1 MGPATPP
8 RGANGPRH
16 PGEWRHG
23 SGHAPPGCRSPGHA
37 PRGADRPRHPG
48 ERRHGSGHAPR
59 GADRPATPLGCRSP
73 QAPPGVAAS
82 AWPLGTAILI
92 VSRADMPPGVPPPA
106 SCRPNRGHSGGLSEA
121 SAKPEASK
129 GLVHQR
135 TGSQLPRDR
144 KRKPHFQTML
154 KSKLNVLTLK
164 KEPLPAVIFHE
175 PEAIELCTT
184 TPLMKSRT
192 HSGCKRLLEQRPGP
206 TGSSMNSDELQLS
219 KVGFHDLALLVTYL
233 GKVPTTG
240 MQFFSGCTEKPV
252 IELWKKHTLARED
265 IFPAN
270 VLLEIRPFQV
280 CLHHLD
286 HKGEATV
293 HMDTFQV
300 ARIAY
305 CTADHN
311 VSPNIFAWVYREIN
325 DDLSYQMDCHAVE
338 CESKLE
344 AKKLAHAMMEAFKKT
359 FHSMKSDGRIH
370 RNSSSE
376 EISHYSCDL
385 SHVSP
390 QKDRRGGAGLWVA
403 RVADWA
409 GGMLSSHCQWWREL
423 SVCAMAVLRHRR
435 GLWGSEPTSCCGP
448 SKAWELGACPLRH
461 QAFQK
466 PPLRRR
472 LLKALCT
479 RGQAP
484 RSPAIES
491 GELCVRSGTSGPP
504 AIKSREQAASSVR
517 GAVPYILSLF
527 AVELGA
533 CPLVHQAFQKPPA
546 RQRLLKGLV
555 PEQTGTQLPHFD
567 DPRWGSHCWR
577 RRVEQRGL
585 PRMRGATD
593 TWLPCR

>member
-1 MGPATPP
+1 
-8 RGANGPRH
+8 
-16 PGEWRHG
+16 
-23 SGHAPPGCRSPGHA
+23 
-37 PRGADRPRHPG
+37 
-48 ERRHGSGHAPR
+48 
-59 GADRPATPLGCRSP
+59 
-73 QAPPGVAAS
+73 
-82 AWPLGTAILI
+82 
-92 VSRADMPPGVPPPA
+92 
-106 SCRPNRGHSGGLSEA
+106 
-121 SAKPEASK
+121 
-129 GLVHQR
+129 
-135 TGSQLPRDR
+135 
-144 KRKPHFQTML
+144 ML

-192 HSGCKRLLEQRPGP
+192 HSGCK
-206 TGSSMNSDELQLS
+206 
-219 KVGFHDLALLVTYL
+219 VTYL

-376 EISHYSCDL
+376 E
-385 SHVSP
+385 VS
-390 QKDRRGGAGLWVA
+390 QGL
-403 RVADWA
+403 
-409 GGMLSSHCQWWREL
+409 
-423 SVCAMAVLRHRR
+423 
-435 GLWGSEPTSCCGP
+435 
-448 SKAWELGACPLRH
+448 
-461 QAFQK
+461 
-466 PPLRRR
+466 
-472 LLKALCT
+472 
-479 RGQAP
+479 
-484 RSPAIES
+484 ES
-491 GELCVRSGTSGPP
+491 
-504 AIKSREQAASSVR
+504 
-517 GAVPYILSLF
+517 
-527 AVELGA
+527 
-533 CPLVHQAFQKPPA
+533 
-546 RQRLLKGLV
+546 
-555 PEQTGTQLPHFD
+555 D
-567 DPRWGSHCWR
+567 DG
-577 RRVEQRGL
+577 
-585 PRMRGATD
+585 
-593 TWLPCR
+593 